1 MEKLYLALLDDC
13 LFVYAT
19 TSTLIISCS
28 YVTFCH
34 PGKSNMLCTLNV
46 NCVVVFSAQE
56 LKTDQDEASESEE
69 RCPVCG
75 DKVSGYH
82 YGLLTCE
89 SCKVKKKQKKTSALK
104 SLTCAIITRG
114 FLFFKS
120 CFVVLLLRSQVPTHE
135 KIK

>member
-1 MEKLYLALLDDC
+1 MEKLYLALLDHC

-19 TSTLIISCS
+19 TSTLILSCS

-34 PGKSNMLCTLNV
+34 PGKSNVLCTLNV
-46 NCVVVFSAQE
+46 NCRVVFSAQE

-89 SCKVKKKQKKTSALK
+89 SCKVKKNPKNISIEKPHLCNYYK
-104 SLTCAIITRG
+104 SI
-114 FLFFKS
+114 LFFKG